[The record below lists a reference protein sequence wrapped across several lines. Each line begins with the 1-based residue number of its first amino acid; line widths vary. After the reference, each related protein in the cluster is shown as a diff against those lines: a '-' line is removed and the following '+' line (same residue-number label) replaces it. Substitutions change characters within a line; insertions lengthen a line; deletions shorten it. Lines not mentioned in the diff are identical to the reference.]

1 MNRPPMLES
10 IFYTEGHSQALS
22 CSVINKFWES
32 SPVREIVCVRFEM
45 DCKDNELTMYNSVKA
60 VVGEYHTN
68 LVSNFIHRREFYVTD
83 ATNQILIMCR
93 DESYRYSRNGIINF
107 EFELY
112 GEQQQVV
119 QLSEELQERLRSKK
133 LVKISWFYKTSRG
146 NDSASMHVTGL
157 NQKLHNEFYPW
168 FPKGV
173 DQFIED
179 YYASAANVL
188 VLYGPPGT
196 GKTSFLRHILLSQN
210 INAMVTY
217 DERILKDD
225 EFFINYLTDDE
236 HNALIVEDADVFLAP
251 REDGDNDMMSKF
263 LNVSDGL
270 IKIMN
275 KKMIFTTNISQLSKI
290 DAALLRPGRCF
301 ACVEFRELTSQE
313 AGTAAEAAGLAP
325 RDWHSQNT
333 WSLAQLF
340 QKPDE
345 PVAKKFRMGFGS

>member
-1 MNRPPMLES
+1 
-10 IFYTEGHSQALS
+10 
-22 CSVINKFWES
+22 
-32 SPVREIVCVRFEM
+32 
-45 DCKDNELTMYNSVKA
+45 MYNSVKA

-83 ATNQILIMCR
+83 AANQILIMCR
-93 DESYRYSRNGIINF
+93 DDSYRYSRNGITNF
-107 EFELY
+107 EFVLY

-119 QLSEELQERLRSKK
+119 QLSQELQDRLRSKK

-157 NQKLHNEFYPW
+157 NHQLHNEFYPW
-168 FPKGV
+168 LPKGV
-173 DQFIED
+173 DRFIED
-179 YYASAANVL
+179 YYASTANVL
-188 VLYGPPGT
+188 VVYGPPGT
-196 GKTSFLRHILLSQN
+196 GKTSFLRHMLLSQN

-313 AGTAAEAAGLAP
+313 AGAAALAAVMAMAAPAAIVASAVSVNATVPASARATVPASSHAGSSARARSPSPPLTARVSPPCTRASTASADDSHLMGAHLASSS
-325 RDWHSQNT
+325 DD
-333 WSLAQLF
+333 L
-340 QKPDE
+340 
-345 PVAKKFRMGFGS
+345 

>member
-1 MNRPPMLES
+1 MNRPPMLQS
-10 IFYTEGHSQALS
+10 IFYTEGHSHAMI

-32 SPVREIVCVRFEM
+32 SPVKEIVCVRFEM
-45 DCKDNELTMYNSVKA
+45 DCKENELTIYNAVKDI
-60 VVGEYHTN
+60 VRQHYTN
-68 LVSNFIHRREFYVTD
+68 LSSNFIHRREFYVTD
-83 ATNQILIMCR
+83 AKNQILVISR
-93 DESYRYSRNGIINF
+93 DDSYRYSRNGIANF

-112 GEQQQVV
+112 GEEHAVRK
-119 QLSEELQERLRSKK
+119 LSQELQERLRSKK
-133 LVKISWFYKTSRG
+133 LVKISWFYRTSRG

-157 NQKLHNEFYPW
+157 NQKLYNEFYPW
-168 FPKGV
+168 FPQGV

-179 YYASAANVL
+179 YYSSPASVL

-196 GKTSFLRHILLSQN
+196 GKTSFLRHMLLSQN

-301 ACVEFRELTSQE
+301 ACVEFRELTSHE
-313 AGTAAEAAGLAP
+313 AERAAGAAGLEQ
-325 RDWHSQNT
+325 RDWPSQNT

-340 QKPDE
+340 QTPQE
-345 PVAKKFRMGFGS
+345 PVAKKFRMGFGG

>member
-1 MNRPPMLES
+1 MTRPAILNKMY
-10 IFYTEGHSQALS
+10 YTEGHQNAL
-22 CSVINKFWES
+22 CDTVIDHFWTQ
-32 SPVREIVCVRFEM
+32 SPVNEIVCLRFEI
-45 DCKDNELTMYNSVKA
+45 DCKDSALEMFGTVK
-60 VVGEYHTN
+60 EIFSEFHSKFQ
-68 LVSNFIHRREFYVTD
+68 SNFLQRREFYVL
-83 ATNQILIMCR
+83 AESMELLVLCR
-93 DESYRYSRNGIINF
+93 DDSYRHSRTGITNF
-107 EFELY
+107 EMEIF
-112 GEQQQVV
+112 GSQAQATR
-119 QLSEELQERLRSKK
+119 LSNTLQERLHSKK
-133 LVKISWFYKTSRG
+133 MVKISWFYKTSRG
-146 NDSASMHVTGL
+146 NDCTSMHVTGL

-168 FPKGV
+168 FKQGV
-173 DQFIED
+173 DQFISD
-179 YYASAANVL
+179 FYSDPASVL

-236 HNALIVEDADVFLAP
+236 HNALIVEDADLFLAP

-270 IKIMN
+270 VKILN

-313 AGTAAEAAGLAP
+313 AGRAAEAAGIP
-325 RDWHSQNT
+325 SRDWSSQDS

-340 QKPDE
+340 QKPDL
-345 PVAKKFRMGFGS
+345 PPAKKFRMGFGS

>member
-10 IFYTEGHSQALS
+10 TFYTEGHSHAIT
-22 CSVINKFWES
+22 CSVINDFWAHS
-32 SPVREIVCVRFEM
+32 KVPEIVVVRFEM
-45 DCKDNELTMYNSVKA
+45 DCRETELQMFRSVK
-60 VVGEYHTN
+60 EIFQQFY
-68 LVSNFIHRREFYVTD
+68 SNIRANFVHRREFYVTD
-83 ATNQILIMCR
+83 AEHNLLVLCR
-93 DESYRYSRNGIINF
+93 DESYRYSRNGIVNF
-107 EFELY
+107 EVEIY
-112 GEQQQVV
+112 GSEQQVN
-119 QLSEELQERLRSKK
+119 QLSHTLQECLRSKK
-133 LVKISWFYKTSRG
+133 LVKLSWYYKTSRG

-157 NQKLHNEFYPW
+157 NHTLHDEFYPW
-168 FPKGV
+168 LKQGV
-173 DQFIED
+173 NQFIQD
-179 YYASAANVL
+179 YYNSPASVL

-196 GKTSFLRHILLSQN
+196 GKTSFLRHMLLSQN

-225 EFFINYLTDDE
+225 EFFINYLTDEE

-270 IKIMN
+270 IKILN

-301 ACVEFRELTSQE
+301 ASVEFRELTSQE
-313 AGTAAEAAGLAP
+313 AAHAAKVAGLEA
-325 RDWHSQNT
+325 RDWGDQDS

-340 QKPDE
+340 QKPAD
-345 PVAKKFRMGFGS
+345 PTVKKFRMGFGS